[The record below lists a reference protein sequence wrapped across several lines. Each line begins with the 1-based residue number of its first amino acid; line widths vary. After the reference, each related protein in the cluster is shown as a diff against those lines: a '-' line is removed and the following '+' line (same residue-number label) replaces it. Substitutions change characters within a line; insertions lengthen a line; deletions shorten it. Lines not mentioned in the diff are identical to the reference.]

1 MRTPLNAIISMLE
14 CLEKDISGEM
24 NHNYVQPCLNS
35 ALLLISL
42 LNDILDHA

>member
-14 CLEKDISGEM
+14 CLEKDIDDYLKRV
-24 NHNYVQPCLNS
+24 YVKPCLNS
-35 ALLLISL
+35 ARLLLSL